1 MFKYALALALFAIE
15 AEAQFIRRGRRTR
28 NSRLSKSSN
37 SAKTDDTEFASAT
50 YVALPYAGESKNQ
63 AVKENARMSG

>member
-28 NSRLSKSSN
+28 NSRLSRSGN
-37 SAKTDDTEFASAT
+37 SARTDDSEYALAH
-50 YVALPYAGESKNQ
+50 YVPIAYAGT
-63 AVKENARMSG
+63 